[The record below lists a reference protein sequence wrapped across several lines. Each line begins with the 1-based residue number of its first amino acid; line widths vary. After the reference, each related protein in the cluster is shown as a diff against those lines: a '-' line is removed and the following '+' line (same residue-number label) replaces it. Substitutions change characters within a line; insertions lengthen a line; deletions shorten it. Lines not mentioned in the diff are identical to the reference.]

1 MILVN
6 LVILANLLILIN
18 FDDSG
23 DAGESVFFW

>member
-23 DAGESVFFW
+23 DAGESVFLW